1 MTQLELFED
10 RVLTAPPTEGIKYA
24 GSKLKLLPAIL
35 TLIKQVNPQSVLDG
49 FAGSTRVSQALAQ
62 SGYQVFCNDK
72 AIWSKVFG
80 QCYLQSTKP
89 RETYQPLIEH
99 LNHLQPVDGWFTHHY
114 GGTVYPNGSAIQEDG
129 LKKPWQRHNTQKL
142 DAIRTEIDTLVLSEQ
157 EKAVA
162 LTSLML
168 ALDQV
173 DSTLGHYVSYLKEW
187 SPRSYNDLTLKV
199 PQLFSTEPIHKVS
212 QSDIF
217 ALLPNTPVDL
227 AYFDP
232 PYGSSNEKM
241 PPSRVRYS
249 AYYHVWTSV
258 CLNDEPPLFGK
269 VNRREDSS
277 DTVVSSP
284 FEAFQRNEQGRFM
297 AVEAIEQLI
306 QQTQAKWIL
315 LSYSSG
321 GRATADEL
329 NEVINRNGRLL
340 KVQEID
346 YKKNV
351 MAEMRWTNQWVQ
363 EAQMPNKEFLF
374 LIEK

>member
-1 MTQLELFED
+1 
-10 RVLTAPPTEGIKYA
+10 
-24 GSKLKLLPAIL
+24 
-35 TLIKQVNPQSVLDG
+35 
-49 FAGSTRVSQALAQ
+49 
-62 SGYQVFCNDK
+62 
-72 AIWSKVFG
+72 
-80 QCYLQSTKP
+80 
-89 RETYQPLIEH
+89 
-99 LNHLQPVDGWFTHHY
+99 
-114 GGTVYPNGSAIQEDG
+114 
-129 LKKPWQRHNTQKL
+129 
-142 DAIRTEIDTLVLSEQ
+142 
-157 EKAVA
+157 
-162 LTSLML
+162 
-168 ALDQV
+168 
-173 DSTLGHYVSYLKEW
+173 
-187 SPRSYNDLTLKV
+187 
-199 PQLFSTEPIHKVS
+199 
-212 QSDIF
+212 
-217 ALLPNTPVDL
+217 
-227 AYFDP
+227 
-232 PYGSSNEKM
+232 M